1 MLLIGSRALKLRNP
15 NLIRRAPLD
24 FDWICTE
31 DEYNNWVEKNL
42 SKLNHTKMYDL
53 PEFNKKI
60 IEGETNCEFEIIK
73 PGSSNE
79 LLVDLV
85 NEDKQ
90 TIDTSFGK
98 IPNLD
103 LLFTIKSSHKYKK
116 FQNSDHMFWKTAID
130 YHMMQRAGATV
141 RPEYN
146 DFLKLRESETYTYKH
161 PKLNTDKK
169 NFFADYDLEYI
180 FDHDSIHEAVK
191 LQERPAYTYYIK
203 DGEQV
208 MCSKQKFLD
217 APIEIQLAGVM
228 EEAATLAL
236 ERSLIPHP
244 GVWNETK
251 AWQFAL
257 AKVCS
262 SITSGWF
269 RKFSFDNIFNV
280 MDLYFGYR
288 YFDRFKAG
296 LNNGIVKPF
305 TGSKY

>member
-79 LLVDLV
+79 LLVNLV